1 MKFNLMGSALF
12 ISVFLITSVLPI
24 AAFADD
30 EEEAVVEEVSTTK
43 NDDEEFKE
51 RPLDGVTIEALETY
65 RNPKQSQLTF
75 DLSMLPFNAYYTGF
89 GINAAYI
96 YVLNKTWAAEMTGA
110 YIYSVEKGL
119 TSELAQNHAVQ
130 PESIERIQS
139 IVAANAIYYHSY
151 GKFILLKEYIRY
163 FRSGFLG
170 GAGYVITNTTG
181 YVAASL
187 GWKFEVYVN
196 DVFSWKI
203 EVRDLIT
210 AQKGVTNNVAFS
222 LGTAYSF

>member
-12 ISVFLITSVLPI
+12 VSVFLITSVLPVT
-24 AAFADD
+24 AFAEDD
-30 EEEAVVEEVSTTK
+30 EEAVVEETAKS
-43 NDDEEFKE
+43 DDDDSDFKE

-65 RNPKQSQLTF
+65 RNPKNSQLTF
-75 DLSMLPFNAYYTGF
+75 DVSMLPFNAYYTGF

-96 YVLNKTWAAEMTGA
+96 YVINKTWAAEMTGA

-119 TSELAQNHAVQ
+119 TSELAQNYAVN
-130 PESIERIQS
+130 PESIERIQTT
-139 IVAANAIYYHSY
+139 VAGNAIYYHSY

-163 FRSGFLG
+163 FRSGFLL

-181 YVAASL
+181 YVAGSL

-196 DVFSWKI
+196 DVFSWKFEI
-203 EVRDLIT
+203 RDLIT